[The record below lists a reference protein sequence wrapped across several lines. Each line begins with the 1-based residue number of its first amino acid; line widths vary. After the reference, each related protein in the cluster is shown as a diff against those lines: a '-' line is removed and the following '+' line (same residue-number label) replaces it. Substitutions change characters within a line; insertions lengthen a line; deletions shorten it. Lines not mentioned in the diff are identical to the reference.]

1 MFCPKCGNQIP
12 DGSKFCPK
20 CGSQLGQAPAPAAAP
35 ATQPAASP
43 YVAPVRATPGT
54 DVLKIGRIVAA
65 AVAIIAFFLPIVSF
79 GAFGISAS
87 MSPMQM
93 ATGTQVMGFD
103 MDGQAENFLFLA
115 IGVLALVLALLP
127 GRAGA
132 IGGIVSGVLTIGFLL
147 LWQSQA
153 IGDAGSYAT
162 LEIGFYLY
170 ILAGLALAALG
181 IASLVKKSWSQTL
194 CRARAGPLRGVGVRP
209 FSVRHGGADFLS
221 GMAARL
227 VGLRFGARPLA
238 PHW

>member
-20 CGSQLGQAPAPAAAP
+20 CGSQLGQAPAPAAA
-35 ATQPAASP
+35 QPAASP

-181 IASLVKKSWSQTL
+181 IASLVKK
-194 CRARAGPLRGVGVRP
+194 
-209 FSVRHGGADFLS
+209 
-221 GMAARL
+221 
-227 VGLRFGARPLA
+227 
-238 PHW
+238 

>member
-1 MFCPKCGNQIP
+1 MFCSKCGNQIP

-20 CGSQLGQAPAPAAAP
+20 CGSQLGQVPAPAAAP

-43 YVAPVRATPGT
+43 CVAPVRATPGT

-93 ATGTQVMGFD
+93 ATGTEVMGFD

-147 LWQSQA
+147 LWQGQA

-181 IASLVKKSWSQTL
+181 IASLVKK
-194 CRARAGPLRGVGVRP
+194 
-209 FSVRHGGADFLS
+209 
-221 GMAARL
+221 
-227 VGLRFGARPLA
+227 
-238 PHW
+238 

>member
-1 MFCPKCGNQIP
+1 
-12 DGSKFCPK
+12 
-20 CGSQLGQAPAPAAAP
+20 
-35 ATQPAASP
+35 
-43 YVAPVRATPGT
+43 
-54 DVLKIGRIVAA
+54 
-65 AVAIIAFFLPIVSF
+65 
-79 GAFGISAS
+79 
-87 MSPMQM
+87 M

-181 IASLVKKSWSQTL
+181 IASLVKK
-194 CRARAGPLRGVGVRP
+194 
-209 FSVRHGGADFLS
+209 
-221 GMAARL
+221 
-227 VGLRFGARPLA
+227 
-238 PHW
+238 

>member
-54 DVLKIGRIVAA
+54 DALKIGRIVAA

-147 LWQSQA
+147 LWQNQA

-181 IASLVKKSWSQTL
+181 IASLVKK
-194 CRARAGPLRGVGVRP
+194 
-209 FSVRHGGADFLS
+209 
-221 GMAARL
+221 
-227 VGLRFGARPLA
+227 
-238 PHW
+238 